1 MNTVNKV
8 RTAYISE
15 FRLWVLARPWPKP
28 SDGHE
33 TSWIRTRDGDGP
45 AVFVSALDAEIYR
58 QNTHVKGEPAW
69 QRCPLE
75 AIDLAQ
81 MAVQLGGSISCHM
94 AFGFSANP
102 SGHLTLR
109 DGHLR
114 PLCISLPFD
123 LGLGPKRPITFNFNQ
138 WVFDHMCAQW
148 EIIGAG
154 NHADVVERT
163 NELDDATIR
172 EQALKALIVAP
183 TTGDW
188 EQGGDWAIFMPEP
201 QRWQFGPQALRQ
213 VANLH

>member
-1 MNTVNKV
+1 MSTPKV
-8 RTAYISE
+8 RTAYMAE
-15 FRLWVLARPWPKP
+15 FRLWVIARPWSNQ

-58 QNTHVKGEPAW
+58 QSIHIEREPAW

-81 MAVQLGGSISCHM
+81 MAAELGGSILCHM

-102 SGHLTLR
+102 SGQLTLR
-109 DGHLR
+109 DGNLR

-123 LGLGPKRPITFNFNQ
+123 LGPGPKRPITFNFNQ

-154 NHADVVERT
+154 NHPSVLERI
-163 NELDDATIR
+163 NELDDATLR
-172 EQALKALIVAP
+172 EKALKALSVAP
-183 TTGDW
+183 TSGEW
-188 EQGGDWAIFMPEP
+188 EHGGDWAVFMPDLL
-201 QRWQFGPQALRQ
+201 RWHFGPQAQRQ
-213 VANLH
+213 VGNLH